1 MSEKEIEN
9 YLVRKIKNKKGIA
22 YKFTSPGNSGVP
34 DRLCL
39 LPNGKVF
46 FVELKSPGKKPRALQ
61 VNQITKIMSLGQ
73 RVYVVDSKEKVDEVL
88 ETELSNWKED

>member
-39 LPNGKVF
+39 LPNGKIF
-46 FVELKSPGKKPRALQ
+46 FVELKSSGKKPRALQ
-61 VNQITKIMSLGQ
+61 VNQITKITKLGQ
-73 RVYVVDSKEKVDEVL
+73 RVYVLDSKEKVDEVL

>member
-9 YLVRKIKNKKGIA
+9 YLIRKIKNKKGIA

-39 LPNGKVF
+39 FPNGKIF
-46 FVELKSPGKKPRALQ
+46 FVELKSPGKKPRSLQ
-61 VNQITKIMSLGQ
+61 VNQITKITKLGQ
-73 RVYVVDSKEKVDEVL
+73 RVYVLDSKEKVDEVL

>member
-1 MSEKEIEN
+1 MLEKEIEN

-39 LPNGKVF
+39 LPNGKIF

-61 VNQITKIMSLGQ
+61 VNQITKITKLGQ
-73 RVYVVDSKEKVDEVL
+73 RVYVLDSKEKVDEVL

>member
-9 YLVRKIKNKKGIA
+9 YLVRKVKNKKGVA

-34 DRLCL
+34 DRICM
-39 LPNGKVF
+39 LPNGKIF

-61 VNQITKIMSLGQ
+61 VNQIRKITNLGQ
-73 RVYVVDSKEKVDEVL
+73 RVYVVDSKEMVDRVL
-88 ETELSNWKED
+88 ENELLSWKED

>member
-9 YLVRKIKNKKGIA
+9 YLVRKIKNKKGTA

-39 LPNGKVF
+39 LPNGKIF

-88 ETELSNWKED
+88 ETELSNWKEG

>member
-39 LPNGKVF
+39 LPNGKIF

-61 VNQITKIMSLGQ
+61 INQITKIAKLGQ
-73 RVYVVDSKEKVDEVL
+73 RVYVLDSKEKVDEVL

>member
-39 LPNGKVF
+39 LPNGKIF

-61 VNQITKIMSLGQ
+61 VNQITKITKLGQ
-73 RVYVVDSKEKVDEVL
+73 RVYVMDSKEKVDEVL
-88 ETELSNWKED
+88 ETGLSNWKED

>member
-39 LPNGKVF
+39 LPNGKIF

-61 VNQITKIMSLGQ
+61 ENQIRKITALGQ
-73 RVYVVDSKEKVDEVL
+73 RVYVLDSKEKVDEVL

>member
-9 YLVRKIKNKKGIA
+9 HLVRKIKNKKGIA

-39 LPNGKVF
+39 LPNGKIF

-61 VNQITKIMSLGQ
+61 VNQITKITKLGQ
-73 RVYVVDSKEKVDEVL
+73 RVYVLDSKEKVDEVL

>member
-1 MSEKEIEN
+1 MLEKEIEN

-39 LPNGKVF
+39 LPNGKIF

-61 VNQITKIMSLGQ
+61 VNQITKITKLGQ
-73 RVYVVDSKEKVDEVL
+73 RVYVMDSKEKVDEVL

>member
-9 YLVRKIKNKKGIA
+9 YLVRRIKNKKGIA

-39 LPNGKVF
+39 LPNGKIF

-61 VNQITKIMSLGQ
+61 VNQITKIKKLGQ

-88 ETELSNWKED
+88 EIELSNWKED

>member
-34 DRLCL
+34 DRICM
-39 LPNGKVF
+39 LPNGKIF

-61 VNQITKIMSLGQ
+61 VNLIRKITNLGQ
-73 RVYVVDSKEKVDEVL
+73 SVYVVDSKEMVDRVL
-88 ETELSNWKED
+88 ENELLSWRED

>member
-9 YLVRKIKNKKGIA
+9 YLVRKTKNKKGIA

-39 LPNGKVF
+39 LPNGKIF

-61 VNQITKIMSLGQ
+61 VNQITKITKLGQ
-73 RVYVVDSKEKVDEVL
+73 RVYVLDSKEKVDEVL

>member
-9 YLVRKIKNKKGIA
+9 YLIRKIKNKKGIA

-39 LPNGKVF
+39 LPNGKIF
-46 FVELKSPGKKPRALQ
+46 FVELKSSGKKPRALQ
-61 VNQITKIMSLGQ
+61 VNQITKITKLGQ
-73 RVYVVDSKEKVDEVL
+73 RVYVLDSKEKVDEVL

>member
-9 YLVRKIKNKKGIA
+9 YLVKKIKNKKGAA

-39 LPNGKVF
+39 LQNGKIF

-61 VNQITKIMSLGQ
+61 VNQITKITKLGQ
-73 RVYVVDSKEKVDEVL
+73 KVYVVDSKEKVDEVL

>member
-9 YLVRKIKNKKGIA
+9 YLVRKIKSKNGIA

-39 LPNGKVF
+39 LPNRKIF
-46 FVELKSPGKKPRALQ
+46 FVELKSPGKKPRVLQ
-61 VNQITKIMSLGQ
+61 VNQITKITKLGQ
-73 RVYVVDSKEKVDEVL
+73 RVYVLDSKEKVDEVL
-88 ETELSNWKED
+88 ETELSNWRED

>member
-1 MSEKEIEN
+1 MSEREIEN
-9 YLVRKIKNKKGIA
+9 YLVRKVKNKKGIA

-39 LPNGKVF
+39 LPNGKLF

-61 VNQITKIMSLGQ
+61 VNQIAKITKLGQ

>member
-9 YLVRKIKNKKGIA
+9 HLVRKVKNKKGIA

-39 LPNGKVF
+39 LPNGKIF
-46 FVELKSPGKKPRALQ
+46 FVELKSPGKKPRVLQ
-61 VNQITKIMSLGQ
+61 ENQIRKITALGQ
-73 RVYVVDSKEKVDEVL
+73 RVYVVDSKEMVDNVL
-88 ETELSNWKED
+88 ENELFN

>member
-39 LPNGKVF
+39 LPNGKIF
-46 FVELKSPGKKPRALQ
+46 FVELKSPGKKARALQ
-61 VNQITKIMSLGQ
+61 VNQITKITKLGQ
-73 RVYVVDSKEKVDEVL
+73 RVYVLDSKEKVDEVL

>member
-39 LPNGKVF
+39 LPNGKIF

-88 ETELSNWKED
+88 ETELFN

>member
-1 MSEKEIEN
+1 MTEKEIEN

-39 LPNGKVF
+39 LPNGKIF

-61 VNQITKIMSLGQ
+61 VNQITKMTKLGQ
-73 RVYVVDSKEKVDEVL
+73 RVYVLDSKEKVDEVL

>member
-22 YKFTSPGNSGVP
+22 YKFTCPGNSGVP

-39 LPNGKVF
+39 LPNGKIF
-46 FVELKSPGKKPRALQ
+46 FVELKSLGKKPRALQ
-61 VNQITKIMSLGQ
+61 VNQIRKITNLGQ
-73 RVYVVDSKEKVDEVL
+73 RVYVVDSKEMVDNIL
-88 ETELSNWKED
+88 EDELFNWKEE

>member
-39 LPNGKVF
+39 LPNGKIF
-46 FVELKSPGKKPRALQ
+46 FVELKSLGKKPRALQ
-61 VNQITKIMSLGQ
+61 VNQIRKITNLGQ
-73 RVYVVDSKEKVDEVL
+73 RVYVVDSKEMVDRVL
-88 ETELSNWKED
+88 ENELLSWRED

>member
-9 YLVRKIKNKKGIA
+9 YLVRRIKNKKGIA
-22 YKFTSPGNSGVP
+22 YKFTSPGNSWVP

-39 LPNGKVF
+39 LPNGKIF

-61 VNQITKIMSLGQ
+61 VNQITKITKLGQ

-88 ETELSNWKED
+88 EIELSNWKED

>member
-9 YLVRKIKNKKGIA
+9 YLVRKIKNKKGVA

-34 DRLCL
+34 DRICM
-39 LPNGKVF
+39 LPNGKIF

-61 VNQITKIMSLGQ
+61 VNQIRKITNLGQ
-73 RVYVVDSKEKVDEVL
+73 RVYVVDSKEMVDRVL
-88 ETELSNWKED
+88 ENELLSWRED

>member
-1 MSEKEIEN
+1 M
-9 YLVRKIKNKKGIA
+9 
-22 YKFTSPGNSGVP
+22 P

-39 LPNGKVF
+39 LPNGKIF

-61 VNQITKIMSLGQ
+61 VNQITKITKLGQ
-73 RVYVVDSKEKVDEVL
+73 RVYVMDSKEKVDEVL

>member
-9 YLVRKIKNKKGIA
+9 YLVRKIKIKKGIA

-39 LPNGKVF
+39 LPNGKIF

-61 VNQITKIMSLGQ
+61 VNQIRKLTNLGQ
-73 RVYVVDSKEKVDEVL
+73 RVYVVDSKEMVDGVL

>member
-9 YLVRKIKNKKGIA
+9 YLVRKIKNKKGTA

-34 DRLCL
+34 DRICM
-39 LPNGKVF
+39 LPNGKIF

-61 VNQITKIMSLGQ
+61 VNQIRKITNLGQ
-73 RVYVVDSKEKVDEVL
+73 RVYVVDSKEMVDRVL
-88 ETELSNWKED
+88 ENELLSWKED

>member
-1 MSEKEIEN
+1 MTEKEIEN
-9 YLVRKIKNKKGIA
+9 YLVRKIKNKKGTA

-39 LPNGKVF
+39 LPNGKIF

-61 VNQITKIMSLGQ
+61 INQITKIAKLGQ
-73 RVYVVDSKEKVDEVL
+73 RVYVLDSKEKVDEVL

>member
-39 LPNGKVF
+39 LPNGKIF
-46 FVELKSPGKKPRALQ
+46 FVELKPPGKKPRALQ
-61 VNQITKIMSLGQ
+61 VNQITKITKLGQ
-73 RVYVVDSKEKVDEVL
+73 RVYVLDSKEKVDEVL

>member
-9 YLVRKIKNKKGIA
+9 YLIRKIKNKKGVA

-39 LPNGKVF
+39 LPNGKIF

>member
-9 YLVRKIKNKKGIA
+9 YLIRKIKNKKGIA

-39 LPNGKVF
+39 LPNGKIF
-46 FVELKSPGKKPRALQ
+46 FVELKSPGKKPRSLQ
-61 VNQITKIMSLGQ
+61 VNQITKITKLGQ
-73 RVYVVDSKEKVDEVL
+73 RVYVLDSKEKGDEVL

>member
-39 LPNGKVF
+39 LPNGKIF

-61 VNQITKIMSLGQ
+61 VNQIRKITNLGQ
-73 RVYVVDSKEKVDEVL
+73 RVYVVGSKEMVDRVL
-88 ETELSNWKED
+88 ENELLSWRED

>member
-1 MSEKEIEN
+1 MSEKEIEI

-34 DRLCL
+34 DRICM
-39 LPNGKVF
+39 LPNGKLF

-61 VNQITKIMSLGQ
+61 VNQIRKITNLGQ
-73 RVYVVDSKEKVDEVL
+73 RIYVVDSKEMVDRIL
-88 ETELSNWKED
+88 ENELLSWKED

>member
-39 LPNGKVF
+39 LPNGKIF

>member
-39 LPNGKVF
+39 LPNVKIF

-61 VNQITKIMSLGQ
+61 INQITKIAKLGQ
-73 RVYVVDSKEKVDEVL
+73 RVYVLDSKEKVDEVL

>member
-9 YLVRKIKNKKGIA
+9 YLVRKIKNKKGVA

-39 LPNGKVF
+39 LPNGKIF
-46 FVELKSPGKKPRALQ
+46 FVELKSPGKKPGALQ
-61 VNQITKIMSLGQ
+61 VNQIRKITNLGQ
-73 RVYVVDSKEKVDEVL
+73 RVYVLDSKEKVDEVL

>member
-9 YLVRKIKNKKGIA
+9 YLIRKIKNKKGIA

-39 LPNGKVF
+39 LPNGKIF

>member
-1 MSEKEIEN
+1 MTEKEIEN
-9 YLVRKIKNKKGIA
+9 YLVSKIKNKKGTA

-39 LPNGKVF
+39 LPNGKIF

-61 VNQITKIMSLGQ
+61 VNQITKITKLGQ

-88 ETELSNWKED
+88 ETELSNWKEN